1 LQIQKLITMSKIYA
15 VAFITVAAFFSCD
28 NGKDKVVID
37 QSLVMPAAENKTTT
51 AVPADAALQNTINA
65 QQVAAAPNTAI
76 LPATNN
82 INLTTQSTTTA
93 QAPVTVTTPTAPQT
107 VAPGM
112 NPAHGQPGHRCDISV
127 GAPLNSKPA
136 AQNNVPATVS
146 TTPAQA
152 PVNVSTPTAQQT
164 VAPGMNPAHGQPG
177 HRCDIAVGAPL
188 NSKPVAAAPQV
199 TTTPVNFTPAKTDSS
214 KN

>member
-1 LQIQKLITMSKIYA
+1 MSKIYTITF
-15 VAFITVAAFFSCD
+15 VAVAAFFSCD

-76 LPATNN
+76 LPAANN

-93 QAPVTVTTPTAPQT
+93 QAPVTAQQT

-136 AQNNVPATVS
+136 PQNNLPATVS
-146 TTPAQA
+146 TAPAQA
-152 PVNVSTPTAQQT
+152 PVNVSTPTAQQQA

-177 HRCDIAVGAPL
+177 HRCDISVGAPL

>member
-1 LQIQKLITMSKIYA
+1 MSKIYT
-15 VAFITVAAFFSCD
+15 VALIAVAAFFSCN

-37 QSLVMPAAENKTTT
+37 QSLVVPASENKTAT
-51 AVPADAALQNTINA
+51 ADTGLLKTINA
-65 QQVAAAPNTAI
+65 QQVSAVPNTTI
-76 LPATNN
+76 LPGTNN
-82 INLTTQSTTTA
+82 VNLSAQSATPVQTPVNVTTQ
-93 QAPVTVTTPTAPQT
+93 TAPQT

-146 TTPAQA
+146 TAPAQA
-152 PVNVSTPTAQQT
+152 SVNVNAPTAQQQT

-177 HRCDIAVGAPL
+177 HRCDISVGVPL

>member
-1 LQIQKLITMSKIYA
+1 MSKIYTI
-15 VAFITVAAFFSCD
+15 AFITVAAFFSCD
-28 NGKDKVVID
+28 NGKDKVVVD
-37 QSLVMPAAENKTTT
+37 QSLVMPASENKTTT

-82 INLTTQSTTTA
+82 INLNTQSSTTT
-93 QAPVTVTTPTAPQT
+93 QAPVTVTTATAPQT

-146 TTPAQA
+146 TAPAQA
-152 PVNVSTPTAQQT
+152 PVNVSTATAQQQT

>member
-1 LQIQKLITMSKIYA
+1 MSKIYTITLVA
-15 VAFITVAAFFSCD
+15 VTAFFSCD
-28 NGKDKVVID
+28 NGKDKVVVD
-37 QSLVMPAAENKTTT
+37 QTLVVPAPENKTTT
-51 AVPADAALQNTINA
+51 AVPADTALQNTINA
-65 QQVAAAPNTAI
+65 QQVSAAPNTAI
-76 LPATNN
+76 LPAANN
-82 INLTTQSTTTA
+82 INLTTQSRTTA
-93 QAPVTVTTPTAPQT
+93 QPPVTVTAPTAPQT

-146 TTPAQA
+146 TAPAQA
-152 PVNVSTPTAQQT
+152 PVNVSTPTAQQQT

-177 HRCDIAVGAPL
+177 HRCDISVGAPL